1 MSKIIDIDNKGNVVR
16 VYLGNDDCF
25 DYYGDDW
32 NDVPYEHNADTV
44 YSKFIKEEIDIYFPF
59 DYNVYPASEKFL
71 NSPYSKEDLKNRK
84 VAAYSIYKWDKSGY
98 KEEHVMN
105 LFYETPET
113 KLLDELINNGI
124 NYCIHAE
131 SEALNE

>member
-1 MSKIIDIDNKGNVVR
+1 MKIIDIDNKGNVVR
-16 VYLGNDDCF
+16 VYLGDDDCF

-32 NDVPYEHNADTV
+32 DDAPYEHNASTV

-84 VAAYSIYKWDKSGY
+84 VAAYSIYKWSESGY
-98 KEEHVMN
+98 KEDHVMN
-105 LFYETPET
+105 LFFETF
-113 KLLDELINNGI
+113 KSDLLTELIKNGFEYKLKEEI
-124 NYCIHAE
+124 P
-131 SEALNE
+131 NE